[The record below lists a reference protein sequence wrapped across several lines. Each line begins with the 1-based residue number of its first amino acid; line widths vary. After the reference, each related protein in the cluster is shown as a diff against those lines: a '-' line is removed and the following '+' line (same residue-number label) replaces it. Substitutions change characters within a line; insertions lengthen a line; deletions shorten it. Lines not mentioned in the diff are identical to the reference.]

1 MNQNL
6 LEIKDKYADLY
17 GHISIKDMEF
27 IYGLGI
33 GNAIRDY
40 IGNGKDGFDNSKTID
55 QINEIKEFIEIING
69 IIDVEK
75 CTGCGR
81 CVEACVSKAITLIP
95 EEFPTPQKHD
105 EDVLSMM
112 NTVLSAKAQAECIAS
127 ALPGKFARALE
138 RSNRIMAEDIS
149 REAGYMLPQGKNARK
164 FRKNME

>member
-1 MNQNL
+1 MKKFAVRNL
-6 LEIKDKYADLY
+6 RLCTKECLCLYVCPTGAADT
-17 GHISIKDMEF
+17 E
-27 IYGLGI
+27 
-33 GNAIRDY
+33 
-40 IGNGKDGFDNSKTID
+40 NS
-55 QINEIKEFIEIING
+55 
-69 IIDVEK
+69 IIDIEK

-81 CVEACVSKAITLIP
+81 CAEACVSKAITLIP
-95 EEFPTPQKHD
+95 EEYPAPQKHD

-164 FRKNME
+164 FLKELAESGNEKAEKLLKVLRTNE

>member
-1 MNQNL
+1 MKKFAVRNL
-6 LEIKDKYADLY
+6 RLCTKECLCLY
-17 GHISIKDMEF
+17 VCPTGATDTE
-27 IYGLGI
+27 
-33 GNAIRDY
+33 
-40 IGNGKDGFDNSKTID
+40 NS
-55 QINEIKEFIEIING
+55 

-164 FRKNME
+164 FLKELAESGNEKAERLLKVLRTNE

>member
-1 MNQNL
+1 MKKFAVRNL
-6 LEIKDKYADLY
+6 RLCTKECLCLYVCPTGAADT
-17 GHISIKDMEF
+17 E
-27 IYGLGI
+27 
-33 GNAIRDY
+33 
-40 IGNGKDGFDNSKTID
+40 NS
-55 QINEIKEFIEIING
+55 

-127 ALPGKFARALE
+127 ALPGKFARALA

-164 FRKNME
+164 FLKELAESGNEKAEKLLKVLRTNE

>member
-1 MNQNL
+1 MKKFAVRNL
-6 LEIKDKYADLY
+6 RLCTKECLCLY
-17 GHISIKDMEF
+17 VCPTGATDTE
-27 IYGLGI
+27 
-33 GNAIRDY
+33 
-40 IGNGKDGFDNSKTID
+40 NS
-55 QINEIKEFIEIING
+55 

-112 NTVLSAKAQAECIAS
+112 NAVLSAKAQAEYIAS

-164 FRKNME
+164 FLKELAESGNEKAEKLLKVLRTNE

>member
-1 MNQNL
+1 MKKFAVRNL
-6 LEIKDKYADLY
+6 RLCTKECLCLY
-17 GHISIKDMEF
+17 VCPTGATDTE
-27 IYGLGI
+27 
-33 GNAIRDY
+33 
-40 IGNGKDGFDNSKTID
+40 NS
-55 QINEIKEFIEIING
+55 

-112 NTVLSAKAQAECIAS
+112 NTVLSAKEQAECIAS

-164 FRKNME
+164 FLKELAESGNEKAEKLLKVLRTNE

>member
-1 MNQNL
+1 MKKFAVRNL
-6 LEIKDKYADLY
+6 RLCTKECLCLYVCPTGAADT
-17 GHISIKDMEF
+17 E
-27 IYGLGI
+27 
-33 GNAIRDY
+33 
-40 IGNGKDGFDNSKTID
+40 NS
-55 QINEIKEFIEIING
+55 

-112 NTVLSAKAQAECIAS
+112 NTVLSAKVQAEYIAS

-149 REAGYMLPQGKNARK
+149 REAGYMLPQGKNARRFLK
-164 FRKNME
+164 EIAEAGNEKAERLLKTLKSNE

>member
-1 MNQNL
+1 MKKFAVRNL
-6 LEIKDKYADLY
+6 RLCTKECLCLYVCPTGAADT
-17 GHISIKDMEF
+17 E
-27 IYGLGI
+27 
-33 GNAIRDY
+33 
-40 IGNGKDGFDNSKTID
+40 NS
-55 QINEIKEFIEIING
+55 

-112 NTVLSAKAQAECIAS
+112 NTILSAKAQAECIAS

-164 FRKNME
+164 FLKELAESGNEKSEKLLKVLRTNE

>member
-1 MNQNL
+1 MKKFAVRNL
-6 LEIKDKYADLY
+6 RLCTKECLCLYVCPTGAADT
-17 GHISIKDMEF
+17 E
-27 IYGLGI
+27 
-33 GNAIRDY
+33 
-40 IGNGKDGFDNSKTID
+40 NS
-55 QINEIKEFIEIING
+55 

-81 CVEACVSKAITLIP
+81 CAESCVSKAITLIP
-95 EEFPTPQKHD
+95 EELPTPQKHD

-149 REAGYMLPQGKNARK
+149 REAGYMLPQGKNARRFLK
-164 FRKNME
+164 ERAETGNEKAERLLKTLKSNE

>member
-1 MNQNL
+1 MRKFAVRNL
-6 LEIKDKYADLY
+6 RLCTKECLCLYVCPTGAADT
-17 GHISIKDMEF
+17 E
-27 IYGLGI
+27 
-33 GNAIRDY
+33 
-40 IGNGKDGFDNSKTID
+40 NS
-55 QINEIKEFIEIING
+55 
-69 IIDVEK
+69 IIDIEK

-81 CVEACVSKAITLIP
+81 CAEACVSKAITLIP

-164 FRKNME
+164 FLKELAESGNKKAEKLLKVLRTNE

>member
-1 MNQNL
+1 MKKFAVRNL
-6 LEIKDKYADLY
+6 RLCTKECLCLYVCPTGAADT
-17 GHISIKDMEF
+17 E
-27 IYGLGI
+27 
-33 GNAIRDY
+33 
-40 IGNGKDGFDNSKTID
+40 NS
-55 QINEIKEFIEIING
+55 

-127 ALPGKFARALE
+127 ALPGKFAQALE

-164 FRKNME
+164 FLKELAESGNEKAEKLLKVLRTNE

>member
-1 MNQNL
+1 MKKFAVRNL
-6 LEIKDKYADLY
+6 RLCTKECLCLY
-17 GHISIKDMEF
+17 VCPTGATDTE
-27 IYGLGI
+27 
-33 GNAIRDY
+33 
-40 IGNGKDGFDNSKTID
+40 NS
-55 QINEIKEFIEIING
+55 

-112 NTVLSAKAQAECIAS
+112 NAVLSAKAQAECIAS

-164 FRKNME
+164 FLKELAESGNEKAEKLLKVLRTNE